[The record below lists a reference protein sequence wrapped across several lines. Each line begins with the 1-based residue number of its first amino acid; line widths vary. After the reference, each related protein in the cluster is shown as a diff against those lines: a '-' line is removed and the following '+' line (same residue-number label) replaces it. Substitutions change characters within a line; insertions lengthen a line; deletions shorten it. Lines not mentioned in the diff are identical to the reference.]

1 MKFRWP
7 RLYRTNLLASA
18 VLIIATLGHAEPLPL
33 ERAIRLALAHST
45 SSTIANAD
53 VQRAFAAYR
62 EIRNN
67 YLPQLF
73 VGSGLGYTYG
83 NPLAVSGT
91 APSLASVV
99 TQSSIFN
106 PAQRQFMNAAKM
118 EWQASVFQDRKS
130 VV

>member
-73 VGSGLGYTYG
+73 VGSGLGWTYG
-83 NPLAVSGT
+83 YPLSIEGSAPALANAV
-91 APSLASVV
+91 V
-99 TQSSIFN
+99 QSSIFN
-106 PAQRQFMNAAKM
+106 PSQRQFMNAAKTD
-118 EWQASVFQDRKS
+118 WGASVF
-130 VV
+130 